1 MSTITASTTTQLLQ
15 ALKVAQPGDTILL
28 TSGTYSNVAISNL
41 KIVGDV
47 TITSKDP
54 GAPAVF
60 TDLSINNSSGLNFSN
75 VEVAV
80 DPARGSN
87 PIKVTDSTDIHLDRF
102 NVHGSLDGN
111 PTNDSSALQIRGS
124 SNVSVTNSE
133 FQQLSN
139 GISHLD
145 SDHITI

>member
-41 KIVGDV
+41 KFVGDV

-60 TDLSINNSSGLNFSN
+60 TDLSIRDSSGLNFSN
-75 VEVAV
+75 VEVVV
-80 DPARGSN
+80 DPARGS
-87 PIKVTDSTDIHLDRF
+87 
-102 NVHGSLDGN
+102 
-111 PTNDSSALQIRGS
+111 
-124 SNVSVTNSE
+124 
-133 FQQLSN
+133 
-139 GISHLD
+139 
-145 SDHITI
+145 